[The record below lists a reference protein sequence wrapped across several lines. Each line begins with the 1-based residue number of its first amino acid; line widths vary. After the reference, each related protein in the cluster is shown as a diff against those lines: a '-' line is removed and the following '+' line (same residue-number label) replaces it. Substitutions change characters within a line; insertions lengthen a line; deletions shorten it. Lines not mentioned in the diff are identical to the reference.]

1 MLQFYSKAMAFPPV
15 NLPLITTPSPLP
27 QGFQGVPYSQ
37 QLTEAGGVAP
47 YTYALI
53 GGSLDSGLS
62 LSASGLIAGTPANA
76 ETDSFIVRITDAHGL
91 SSQTHFNLTVA
102 PSTLTFLTSSPLP
115 TATPTVPYSFSSI
128 QAAGGVS
135 PYAFSLLAET
145 GPDTWAVSSAGVV
158 TGTPLANN
166 PLLLGTETGL
176 IFITETGL
184 LLVRDTS

>member
-115 TATPTVPYSFSSI
+115 TATPTVPTVSRPSKPR
-128 QAAGGVS
+128 AACRPMRSVCS
-135 PYAFSLLAET
+135 PRRALIPGLCRARVWSRVRHSPIT
-145 GPDTWAVSSAGVV
+145 RSSSA
-158 TGTPLANN
+158 PR
-166 PLLLGTETGL
+166 
-176 IFITETGL
+176 
-184 LLVRDTS
+184 RDLSS